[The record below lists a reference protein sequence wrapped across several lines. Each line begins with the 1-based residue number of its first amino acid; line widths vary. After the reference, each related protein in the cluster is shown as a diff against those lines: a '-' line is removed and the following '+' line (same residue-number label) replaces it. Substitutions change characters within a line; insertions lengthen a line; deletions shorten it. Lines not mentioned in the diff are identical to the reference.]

1 MAGSGPR
8 PLRLTGRLHV
18 DHRIPRAVL
27 ALVAAAGLTL
37 PTTSVATGVT
47 GNGGPIAA
55 SDHTCA
61 ITAGGGV
68 KCWGDNSAGGLGDGT
83 TTASTTPVDVAGL
96 ASGVGAIAA
105 GDRYSCALTTGGGV
119 KCWGYNEF
127 GQLGDGTTNNSALP
141 VDVVSLTSGVSAI
154 AARGE
159 HTCALITAMVKC
171 WGANLNGQLGDGT
184 TTSSSLPVDVT
195 GLSSGVIAIAAGG
208 EHTCA
213 IATGGS
219 VKCWGWN
226 SAGQLGIGTTS
237 DSSTP
242 VDVAGLGGDVTA
254 ITTGGRHSCALMTAG
269 GVKCWGYDEFG
280 QLGNGSTAN
289 SEIPVDVAWLT
300 GGVSAI
306 TTGGNL
312 TCALRTDSGVSCWG
326 VDLTGQLA
334 GGSTFDRAAP
344 VDVGLTSGVTTI
356 VAGYYHVC
364 ATTRD
369 GEVMCWGGNDT
380 GQLGNGTTADSS
392 TPIAVRNA
400 DGTVLVAANASALPT
415 STLLP
420 IAIAA
425 AIGIV
430 LILAVGRYAMTRR
443 RRQ

>member
-1 MAGSGPR
+1 MTSR
-8 PLRLTGRLHV
+8 RRV
-18 DHRIPRAVL
+18 DHPILRAVL
-27 ALVAAAGLTL
+27 TLVAAGGLAL
-37 PTTSVATGVT
+37 PATSVAVGTRADAGT
-47 GNGGPIAA
+47 IAA

-83 TTASTTPVDVAGL
+83 MTATATPVDVAGL
-96 ASGVGAIAA
+96 ASGVDAIAA
-105 GDRYSCALTTGGGV
+105 GDRYSCALTKGGGV

-127 GQLGDGTTNNSALP
+127 GQLGNGTTTDSALP
-141 VDVVSLTSGVSAI
+141 VDVVGLTSGVDAI

-159 HTCALITAMVKC
+159 HTCALITARVKC

-184 TTSSSLPVDVT
+184 TTSSNLPVDVT
-195 GLSSGVIAIAAGG
+195 GLSSGIIAIATGG

-213 IATGGS
+213 IASGGS

-226 SAGQLGIGTTS
+226 SVGQLGIGTTS
-237 DSSTP
+237 DRSTP
-242 VDVAGLGGDVTA
+242 VDVVGLAGDVKA
-254 ITTGGRHSCALMTAG
+254 VATGGRHTCALMTAG

-289 SEIPVDVAWLT
+289 SPIPVDVAGLT
-300 GGVSAI
+300 GNVSAI
-306 TTGGNL
+306 TTGGNI
-312 TCALRTDSGVSCWG
+312 TCALRAETGVACWG
-326 VDLTGQLA
+326 IDLTGQLA
-334 GGSTFDRAAP
+334 GGATFDRAGP
-344 VDVGLTSGVTTI
+344 VAVAGLTRGVTSI

-380 GQLGNGTTADSS
+380 GQLGNGTTADSP

-400 DGTVLVAANASALPT
+400 DGTALVAASADALRP
-415 STLLP
+415 SSLLP
-420 IAIAA
+420 IAIA
-425 AIGIV
+425 GVVGVV
-430 LILAVGRYAMTRR
+430 LVLALGWYGMRRR

>member
-1 MAGSGPR
+1 
-8 PLRLTGRLHV
+8 V
-18 DHRIPRAVL
+18 DRRIPRGVL
-27 ALVAAAGLTL
+27 ALVAAAVLTV
-37 PTTSVATGVT
+37 PASSIATGTKSNTV
-47 GNGGPIAA
+47 PIAA

-61 ITAGGGV
+61 IAAGGGV

-83 TTASTTPVDVAGL
+83 MTASATPVDVAGL
-96 ASGVGAIAA
+96 AGGVDAIAA
-105 GDRYSCALTTGGGV
+105 GDRYSCALTMGGGV

-127 GQLGDGTTNNSALP
+127 GQLGDGTTTDSALP
-141 VDVVSLTSGVSAI
+141 VDVVGLTSGVDAI

-159 HTCALITAMVKC
+159 HTCALITARVKC

-242 VDVAGLGGDVTA
+242 VDVVGLTGDVKA
-254 ITTGGRHSCALMTAG
+254 VATGGRHTCALMTSG
-269 GVKCWGYDEFG
+269 GVKCWGYNEFG

-289 SEIPVDVAWLT
+289 SAIPVDVAGLT
-300 GGVSAI
+300 GDVNAI

-312 TCALRTDSGVSCWG
+312 TCALRAATRVSCWG
-326 VDLTGQLA
+326 IDLTGQLA
-334 GGSTFDRAAP
+334 GGATFDRAAP
-344 VDVGLTSGVTTI
+344 VDVVGLTSGVTTTI

-364 ATTRD
+364 ATTGD
-369 GEVMCWGGNDT
+369 GGVMCWGGNDT

-392 TPIAVRNA
+392 TPMAVRTA
-400 DGTVLVAANASALPT
+400 DGTVLVAARADALPK
-415 STLLP
+415 STLPP

-430 LILAVGRYAMTRR
+430 LIIAFGWFAMTRR
-443 RRQ
+443 RRR

>member
-1 MAGSGPR
+1 VR
-8 PLRLTGRLHV
+8 
-18 DHRIPRAVL
+18 DHDQRWRE
-27 ALVAAAGLTL
+27 
-37 PTTSVATGVT
+37 
-47 GNGGPIAA
+47 
-55 SDHTCA
+55 
-61 ITAGGGV
+61 
-68 KCWGDNSAGGLGDGT
+68 CWGDNSAGGLGDGT

-96 ASGVGAIAA
+96 ASGVDAIAA
-105 GDRYSCALTTGGGV
+105 GDRYTCALATGGGV

-127 GQLGDGTTNNSALP
+127 GQLGDGTTTDSALP
-141 VDVVSLTSGVSAI
+141 VDVAGLGNRVDAI

-159 HTCALITAMVKC
+159 HTCALITGRVKC

-213 IATGGS
+213 IATSGS

-226 SAGQLGIGTTS
+226 KTGQLGIGTSS

-242 VDVAGLGGDVTA
+242 VDVVGLTGEVRA
-254 ITTGGRHSCALMTAG
+254 VATGGRHTCALMTAG

-280 QLGNGSTAN
+280 QLGIGSTAN
-289 SEIPVDVAWLT
+289 SAIPVDVAGLT
-300 GGVSAI
+300 GSVSAI
-306 TTGGNL
+306 TSGGNL
-312 TCALRTDSGVSCWG
+312 TCALRTEIGVTCWG
-326 VDLTGQLA
+326 IDLTGQLA
-334 GGSTFDRAAP
+334 SGATFDRGAP
-344 VDVGLTSGVTTI
+344 VDVPGLASGVTTI

-364 ATTRD
+364 ATTRN

>member
-1 MAGSGPR
+1 M
-8 PLRLTGRLHV
+8 TGRLQM
-18 DHRIPRAVL
+18 DHRMPRAAL
-27 ALVAAAGLTL
+27 ALVAAAGLTF
-37 PTTSVATGVT
+37 PATSVAMGLK
-47 GNGGPIAA
+47 GNSGPIAA

-61 ITAGGGV
+61 ITVGGGV

-83 TTASTTPVDVAGL
+83 MTASTTPVGVTGL
-96 ASGVGAIAA
+96 ASGVDAIAA
-105 GDRYSCALTTGGGV
+105 GDRFSCALLTGGGV
-119 KCWGYNEF
+119 KCWGYNEY
-127 GQLGDGTTNNSALP
+127 GQLGDGTTTNSAFP
-141 VDVVSLTSGVSAI
+141 VDVVGLASGVDGI

-159 HTCALITAMVKC
+159 HTCALISGSVKC

-195 GLSSGVIAIAAGG
+195 GLSSGVIAIATGG

-213 IATGGS
+213 ITTGGN

-226 SAGQLGIGTTS
+226 KTGQLGIGTTS
-237 DSSTP
+237 DSSIP
-242 VDVAGLGGDVTA
+242 VDVVGLARDVKA
-254 ITTGGRHSCALMTAG
+254 VATGGRHTCALVTAG
-269 GVKCWGYDEFG
+269 AVKCWGYDEFG

-289 SEIPVDVAWLT
+289 SAIPVDVAGLT
-300 GGVSAI
+300 GSVGAI

-312 TCALRTDSGVSCWG
+312 TCALRTESGVSCWG
-326 VDLTGQLA
+326 IDLTGQLA
-334 GGSTFDRAAP
+334 GGATFDRAAP
-344 VDVGLTSGVTTI
+344 VDVAGLTGGVATI
-356 VAGYYHVC
+356 VAGYYHLC

-369 GEVMCWGGNDT
+369 GGVMCWGGNDT
-380 GQLGNGTTADSS
+380 GQLGNGTTTDSS

-400 DGTVLVAANASALPT
+400 DGTALVVARTDAVPT

-430 LILAVGRYAMTRR
+430 LMLAVGWYAVTRR